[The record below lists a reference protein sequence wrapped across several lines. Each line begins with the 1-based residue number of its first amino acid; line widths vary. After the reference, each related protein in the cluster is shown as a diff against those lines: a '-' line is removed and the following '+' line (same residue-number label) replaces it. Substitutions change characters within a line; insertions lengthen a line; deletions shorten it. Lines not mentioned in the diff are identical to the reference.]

1 MRMGFKFISKIIIKR
16 GQNRETQI
24 IPLLHS
30 FVFHNYSYA

>member
-1 MRMGFKFISKIIIKR
+1 MIGLEYYKVLDIIIR

-24 IPLLHS
+24 IPWLHS